1 MRSII
6 LAATTAIALA
16 GCAQT
21 SPNVYSPYEVGAVAY
36 TEMGTVAG
44 VRPVEVSSPAGT
56 GIGATVG
63 ALAGGIAGA
72 QIGPSSY
79 GHRGHRHHYTSAAS
93 ALGAL
98 GGALIGGLIGA
109 AVERDVTRQ
118 TALEYTVRLDD
129 GALITIVQGEQSL
142 AVGQRVFLQ
151 TPQRGRARL
160 VPAA

>member
-6 LAATTAIALA
+6 LAAATALVLG

-21 SPNVYSPYEVGAVAY
+21 SPDVYGPYEVGAAAY

-44 VRPVEVSSPAGT
+44 ARPVEVSSPGGT

-79 GHRGHRHHYTSAAS
+79 SHRGHRHRYTSAAS
-93 ALGAL
+93 ALGAV

-109 AVERDVTRQ
+109 AIERDVSRQ
-118 TALEYTVRLDD
+118 TAVEYIVRLDD
-129 GALITIVQGEQSL
+129 GALVTIVQGDRPL
-142 AVGQRVFLQ
+142 AVGQRVFVQ
-151 TPQRGRARL
+151 TPNRGRARL